1 MRVKLI
7 KPVVV
12 GPDPVEVGDVIDVK
26 DDVGTFL
33 VRRGMAVAVTE
44 TEPETEPEQKPSE
57 VKREPRRARRS

>member
-12 GPDPVEVGDVIDVK
+12 GPDPVEVGDVIDVT

-33 VRRGMAVAVTE
+33 VRRGMAVAVA
-44 TEPETEPEQKPSE
+44 EPESEPEQKPSE
-57 VKREPRRARRS
+57 VKREPRRALRK

>member
-12 GPDPVEVGDVIDVK
+12 GPDPVEVGDVIDVN

-33 VRRGMAVAVTE
+33 VRRGMAVAVAE
-44 TEPETEPEQKPSE
+44 PEPETEQKPSE

>member
-12 GPDPVEVGDVIDVK
+12 GPDPVEVGDVIDVN

-33 VRRGMAVAVTE
+33 VRRGMAVVVA
-44 TEPETEPEQKPSE
+44 EPESEPEQKPSE
-57 VKREPRRARRS
+57 VKREPRRALRK